1 MSYKTFQGTQEELER
16 LVGDIDPGSARGKT
30 RRRLLDAATEQFVA
44 HGYRKTSIDEIAR
57 RAGIGK
63 GSVYLHFAT
72 KSDMMLAALAREKL
86 DALHLMRAAF
96 RAELSPRERLR
107 ECVRAMLMMAAGSPL
122 ISRVVAGDTDL
133 AAIIADLDP
142 ALISSSLA
150 DREEFFGAMLDAL
163 VAPEV
168 WSETARHERVIVL
181 TSLGHFAPRLRDD
194 RLRQGLSLE
203 RFVDILAD
211 LIVHGVQLA

>member
-1 MSYKTFQGTQEELER
+1 MSYKTFDGAQQELER
-16 LVGDIDPGSARGKT
+16 RVGDIDPGSARGRT

-86 DALHLMRAAF
+86 DAMELMRSAF
-96 RAELSPRERLR
+96 RADLSPRERLR

-122 ISRVVAGDTDL
+122 ISRVVEGDADL
-133 AAIIADLDP
+133 AAILADVDP
-142 ALISSSLA
+142 ALTASSIA
-150 DREEFFGAMLDAL
+150 DRDEFFGTMLDAL

-168 WSETARHERVIVL
+168 WSEAARHERLIVL

-203 RFVDILAD
+203 RFVDVLAD
-211 LIVHGVQLA
+211 MIVHGVQLA